1 MPRRGGVATSGHRA
15 WRAAL
20 DSVLVI
26 VFYILHGLLQLL
38 IIFIIVAAVWSWLV
52 AFNVVN
58 TRNRL
63 VYQVQNFLM
72 AVTRPVLWPLQKV
85 IPPIGGVDITPI
97 IAILILQ
104 ALQVGLTRL
113 EFSMLTP
120 APY

>member
-1 MPRRGGVATSGHRA
+1 M
-15 WRAAL
+15 

-72 AVTRPVLWPLQKV
+72 AVTRPVLWPLQRV